1 MVIDA
6 AHASTLPADKL
17 RALLRKLRD
26 LNLRSAPIAIT
37 PSFSVSILGCASVDG
52 PAECGVRYRI
62 AYTDG
67 GVGSLELLCGAGG
80 MELLFDGAGHVREAR
95 RMLVVLTRDARGR
108 MCARALGARL
118 LPETIDPR
126 HLERFLRRAVRTM
139 LR

>member
-6 AHASTLPADKL
+6 AQASALPADKL

-37 PSFSVSILGCASVDG
+37 PALSVTILGCASVDG

-62 AYTDG
+62 AFADG
-67 GVGSLELLCGAGG
+67 DIGSLELLCGSGG
-80 MELLFDGAGHVREAR
+80 MELLFDGAGHAREGR
-95 RMLVVLTRDARGR
+95 RMIVALTRDARGR

-118 LPETIDPR
+118 FPETIDPR